1 MNILVAGGAG
11 YIGTH
16 TCVELIKAGHNVI
29 CADNLL
35 NSKYEA
41 IKRVEQITNT
51 PIKFYKVDLTDY
63 EASKVIFEENH
74 IDGIIHFAGLK
85 CVPESIAVPLKYY
98 QNNIDSVFTIIRL
111 MKTYNV
117 KNFVFSSS
125 ATVYGDPK
133 TLPIT
138 EEAEIGKTTNPY
150 GTTKYFIE
158 RILMDICKADLTLN
172 VALLRYFNPVG
183 AHPSGLIGE
192 DPNGIP
198 NNLVPYVTQVAIGK
212 RPYVHVNGNDYN
224 TKDGTGV
231 RDYIHICDLAY
242 GHVLA
247 LNKLMTNPG
256 LVIYNLG
263 TGKGYSVMDV
273 LKAFDKAVGH
283 EIPYRI
289 EGRRPGDIA
298 TCYADPTKARNELGF
313 VTKYDI
319 EDMAKD
325 AWNWQVKN
333 PNGYEE

>member
-11 YIGTH
+11 YIGSH
-16 TCVELIKAGHNVI
+16 TCVELLNAGHEVI

-41 IKRVEQITNT
+41 IKRVELITGKK
-51 PIKFYKVDLTDY
+51 IKFYRVDLTDY

-85 CVPESIAVPLKYY
+85 CVPESVILPLKYY
-98 QNNIDSVFTIIRL
+98 QNNIDTTLTILRL
-111 MKTYNV
+111 MRDYHVRNL
-117 KNFVFSSS
+117 VFSSS

-138 EEAEIGKTTNPY
+138 EDAPIGNTTNPY

-158 RILMDICKADLTLN
+158 KILMDICKTNKGIN
-172 VALLRYFNPVG
+172 VAILRYFNPVG

-192 DPNGIP
+192 DPNGVP

-212 RPYVHVNGNDYN
+212 LAYLKVNGNDYD
-224 TKDGTGV
+224 TIDGTGV

-247 LNKLMTNPG
+247 LNKLVTNCG

-263 TGKGYSVMDV
+263 TGKGYSVMEV
-273 LKAFDKAVGH
+273 IKAFDKVVGQP
-283 EIPYRI
+283 IPYKI
-289 EGRRPGDIA
+289 VGRREGDIA
-298 TCYADPTKARNELGF
+298 ACYADPTKAYNELGF
-313 VTKYDI
+313 KAKYDI

-325 AWNWQVKN
+325 AWNWQQKN